1 MIKST
6 MGYNQKQVSYLG
18 VAKNLGDCIGF
29 IAGALCEILPFW
41 GVLSIGVLQTF
52 VGYGFLWLIIA
63 NRLTTLPLWVLF
75 IAIFVGTNGETYYN
89 TAALVSC
96 VLNFPDS
103 RGPIV
108 GILKGFAGLSGA
120 ILSQMYHIFSTSNRT
135 SLILTIAIAPSIVVL
150 SLMFSIRYVEGHR
163 QQRPSDNLS
172 FSFVYGVCLVLA
184 AYLMSSLLLEDYL
197 SQSLIIF
204 CSIILLSILLLPLVV
219 PIALSFSSEVHDPI
233 EESLLPGELSE
244 SVQDKPE
251 AIIGE
256 VETEADS
263 KKRGPKLGENF
274 ILRQALGKADLWL
287 LFVSLVLGSGSG
299 ITIIDN
305 MGQICES
312 LGYSNTRIFVSII
325 SICNF
330 LGRVGGGYLSELIV
344 RNYAYPRLVA
354 LAIVQAILAFGLLY
368 YAMGWPAAIYMLTVL
383 TSLGYGAHWG
393 IAPAA
398 VSEMFGLKCFGA
410 LYNFVILAMPTG
422 SFIFSSILASRV
434 YDYYAEKQAG
444 NVDIKLIMQLTAEDS
459 LTCMGSV
466 CYSITCAILTGVVC
480 IAVVL
485 NLIVVRRTRSVYA
498 HLYAKSQT

>member
-1 MIKST
+1 MTCS
-6 MGYNQKQVSYLG
+6 SYKL
-18 VAKNLGDCIGF
+18 
-29 IAGALCEILPFW
+29 
-41 GVLSIGVLQTF
+41 LQ
-52 VGYGFLWLIIA
+52 
-63 NRLTTLPLWVLF
+63 LF

-344 RNYAYPRLVA
+344 RFSMFYRSKNTLS
-354 LAIVQAILAFGLLY
+354 FLL
-368 YAMGWPAAIYMLTVL
+368 
-383 TSLGYGAHWG
+383 
-393 IAPAA
+393 
-398 VSEMFGLKCFGA
+398 
-410 LYNFVILAMPTG
+410 
-422 SFIFSSILASRV
+422 
-434 YDYYAEKQAG
+434 
-444 NVDIKLIMQLTAEDS
+444 
-459 LTCMGSV
+459 
-466 CYSITCAILTGVVC
+466 
-480 IAVVL
+480 
-485 NLIVVRRTRSVYA
+485 
-498 HLYAKSQT
+498 